1 MRIFLN
7 MTAWDKISKPHKY
20 LENPDDPNDPL
31 SSIEVRNLF
40 SNLEEIGDQE
50 IEEFLEVRK
59 KFIKHK
65 PKEEPKEVKK
75 VRPNT
80 VVKPNTVSAFNQ
92 KITQPK
98 IAPKRRLKIKE
109 ESQAFS
115 TVGGTKPRKVL
126 PSVWKCSLGE
136 ILQAN
141 TRLSIVVR
149 RILAEERKRLEE
161 EKKKKA
167 EEDAIEKA
175 VQLKEEEEK
184 KKEDLKRKEDNK
196 RFGLNEDGTPEEKP
210 PLVSELVSKTKQ
222 RRDKR
227 KQNQLEREKTDK
239 DVDEQ
244 AESSKVISRNE
255 AEIRQDIE
263 KIQLLHDSCFMN
275 DVVFE
280 NRMKELNEE
289 LAPYRRSE
297 SIIPPV
303 IDVEEP
309 QIQPEEVPISVTTN
323 LNTESEQEVSE
334 NIPENFISSEL
345 DAELLNYFSSDRGYT
360 LETFLASLST
370 RSNGKT
376 KAQGSKKKF
385 VPLTLA
391 KFKEIAA

>member
-1 MRIFLN
+1 VRIFLN

-161 EKKKKA
+161 EKKKKSRRRCNRKSSP
-167 EEDAIEKA
+167 IKGRRR
-175 VQLKEEEEK
+175 
-184 KKEDLKRKEDNK
+184 KKE
-196 RFGLNEDGTPEEKP
+196 
-210 PLVSELVSKTKQ
+210 
-222 RRDKR
+222 RR
-227 KQNQLEREKTDK
+227 
-239 DVDEQ
+239 
-244 AESSKVISRNE
+244 
-255 AEIRQDIE
+255 
-263 KIQLLHDSCFMN
+263 
-275 DVVFE
+275 
-280 NRMKELNEE
+280 
-289 LAPYRRSE
+289 
-297 SIIPPV
+297 
-303 IDVEEP
+303 
-309 QIQPEEVPISVTTN
+309 
-323 LNTESEQEVSE
+323 
-334 NIPENFISSEL
+334 
-345 DAELLNYFSSDRGYT
+345 
-360 LETFLASLST
+360 LETE
-370 RSNGKT
+370 RR
-376 KAQGSKKKF
+376 
-385 VPLTLA
+385 
-391 KFKEIAA
+391 